1 MRRLTHVH
9 ANARPM
15 THPSDH
21 AGNRWANLG
30 LTLNAGIMVV
40 SSFAVPALA
49 RRSGGRLGRVLGLG
63 CAALAALLL
72 GTAGVRDRWGAIV
85 TIAALGFPWSITQ
98 SIPYAMVAERARPE
112 QRGLLMGL
120 LNVFV
125 VLPQLLD
132 LLLVYLADPKPR
144 AFLLLGGAAA
154 ALAALLAA
162 ALRFPAPAAGRR
174 APASGGGRR
183 GAT

>member
-1 MRRLTHVH
+1 M
-9 ANARPM
+9 
-15 THPSDH
+15 
-21 AGNRWANLG
+21 G
-30 LTLNAGIMVV
+30 LTLNAGIMVL

-72 GTAGVRDRWGAIV
+72 GTAGVRDQWGALV
-85 TIAALGFPWSITQ
+85 GTCGRRAGRSGGLTQMKFVLAALGFPWAVTQ

-144 AFLLLGGAAA
+144 AFLVLGGGAA

-162 ALRFPAPAAGRR
+162 ALRFPAPAASRR
-174 APASGGGRR
+174 APMSGEARR
-183 GAT
+183 DAT